1 MKTSTVRRGVVI
13 FLVLDG
19 LLAMWPGLL
28 PFNRI
33 YPLVF
38 GLPFVMAWLTFLMLL
53 NGIALFVM
61 ALADR
66 AAGRPSS

>member
-1 MKTSTVRRGVVI
+1 MTRNRIRGAVVA

-19 LLAMWPGLL
+19 LLAIWPGLL

-33 YPLVF
+33 YPLIF
-38 GLPFVMAWLTFLMLL
+38 GLPFVMAWLTLL
-53 NGIALFVM
+53 LLLIGVALLVM

-66 AAGRPSS
+66 KADRPS

>member
-1 MKTSTVRRGVVI
+1 MKTTAVRGAVAA

-19 LLAMWPGLL
+19 LLAIWPGLL

-33 YPLVF
+33 YPLIF
-38 GLPFVMAWLTFLMLL
+38 GLPFVMAWLTLL
-53 NGIALFVM
+53 LLLIGVALLVM

-66 AAGRPSS
+66 KAGRPSS

>member
-1 MKTSTVRRGVVI
+1 MKTTAVRGAVAA

-19 LLAMWPGLL
+19 LLAIWPGLL

-33 YPLVF
+33 YPLIF
-38 GLPFVMAWLTFLMLL
+38 GLPFVMAWLTLL
-53 NGIALFVM
+53 LLLIGVALLVM

-66 AAGRPSS
+66 KAGRPSA

>member
-1 MKTSTVRRGVVI
+1 MKTSTVRRGVAI

-53 NGIALFVM
+53 VGIALFVV

-66 AAGRPSS
+66 ADGRPSS

>member
-1 MKTSTVRRGVVI
+1 MKTSTVRRGVII

-19 LLAMWPGLL
+19 LLAVWPGLL

-33 YPLVF
+33 YPLIF

-53 NGIALFVM
+53 IGIALLVM
-61 ALADR
+61 AIADR
-66 AAGRPSS
+66 KAGRPSS

>member
-1 MKTSTVRRGVVI
+1 MKTTAVRGAVAA

-19 LLAMWPGLL
+19 LLAIWPGLL

-33 YPLVF
+33 YPLIF
-38 GLPFVMAWLTFLMLL
+38 GLPFVMAWLTLL
-53 NGIALFVM
+53 LLLIGVALLVM

-66 AAGRPSS
+66 KAGRPPS

>member
-1 MKTSTVRRGVVI
+1 MKTRTVRRGVAV

-19 LLAMWPGLL
+19 LLAIWPGLL

-33 YPLVF
+33 HPLIF
-38 GLPFVMAWLTFLMLL
+38 GLPFVMAWLTLL
-53 NGIALFVM
+53 LLLIGVALLVM

-66 AAGRPSS
+66 KAGRPSS

>member
-1 MKTSTVRRGVVI
+1 MKTTAVRGAVAA

-19 LLAMWPGLL
+19 LLAIWPGLL

-33 YPLVF
+33 YPLIF
-38 GLPFVMAWLTFLMLL
+38 GLPFVMAWLTLL
-53 NGIALFVM
+53 LLLVGVALLVM

-66 AAGRPSS
+66 KAGRPSS